1 MNMFGMTDFCDFTF
15 VLVSMECSLRSP
27 KTPDGNSDMGKHS
40 FSYGIMPHEGMYMYT
55 YVYQLPL
62 SSVSLTVTIFKV

>member
-1 MNMFGMTDFCDFTF
+1 MNMFEMTDFRDFTC

-27 KTPDGNSDMGKHS
+27 KAPDRNSDMGKHS
-40 FSYGIMPHEGMYMYT
+40 FSYGIMPHEGMYT